1 MFGLVPFKMNKDL
14 NNSNTM
20 FNDLFSDF
28 YVYKKGPATTHC
40 SKAFFKLF
48 NLNLIIFIY

>member
-20 FNDLFSDF
+20 FNDLFGDF
-28 YVYKKGPATTHC
+28 
-40 SKAFFKLF
+40 FND
-48 NLNLIIFIY
+48 NLNISNIMVATHIMK